1 MAAQGKRVLFFE
13 ELANKKKFKKVK
25 ISLDKQQKDS
35 HLCNPQTK
43 EKRGV
48 EKRETRLR
56 KIKKISFG
64 NKKKVS
70 TFALPKRRKEK
81 SGNAE

>member
-1 MAAQGKRVLFFE
+1 LKKVYTFATRKKGRKEKRKKRVL
-13 ELANKKKFKKVK
+13 K
-25 ISLDKQQKDS
+25 
-35 HLCNPQTK
+35 
-43 EKRGV
+43 
-48 EKRETRLR
+48 LR

-64 NKKKVS
+64 NKEKVF

>member
-1 MAAQGKRVLFFE
+1 MAAQGKRALFFE
-13 ELANKKKFKKVK
+13 EIANKKRLKKVK
-25 ISLDKQQKDS
+25 ISLDKQLKDS

-43 EKRGV
+43 EKSG
-48 EKRETRLR
+48 RENGGKTKLR

-81 SGNAE
+81 RRKR